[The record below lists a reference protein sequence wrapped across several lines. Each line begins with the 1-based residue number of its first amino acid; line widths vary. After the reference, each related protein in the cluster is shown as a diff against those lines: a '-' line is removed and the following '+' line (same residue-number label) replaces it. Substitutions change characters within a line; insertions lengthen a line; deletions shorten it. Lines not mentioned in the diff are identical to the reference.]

1 MARQFYFTQ
10 NSKHSMSER
19 FCKTPQELEDEAF
32 VKAAFVNTKQQRKA
46 PLERD
51 HDPARLGRTS
61 NSYLKTNFASKL
73 AQLEISLDDPKKSC
87 KVDSL
92 HKPQAFIDQAA
103 SRQRA
108 AARLYEMRLNRSHAS
123 EKPAQTSMH
132 ASEEESDRI
141 SIMSVGS
148 TPSGISEASTKI
160 SRVPLSKSF
169 WRPLQMSR
177 DLVRRRVQGAGL
189 LHVAGSNDVNTSLRD
204 TYQEPK
210 KDSMDETT
218 HSDNLRNLIRECTNA
233 KELRRLLKL
242 TVQIVPQYDTTENT
256 KLKDLEAQKPKSSS
270 LDSAQQV
277 NIFDKLKILQQKADA
292 YEIEARAQQTN
303 DDHKHKVVLSS
314 SCSMDKSP
322 EVKARF
328 QRLDLLSKHA
338 EKAFENTS

>member
-1 MARQFYFTQ
+1 
-10 NSKHSMSER
+10 MSER
-19 FCKTPQELEDEAF
+19 ICRTPQELEDEAF

-51 HDPARLGRTS
+51 HGPARLGGTS

-73 AQLEISLDDPKKSC
+73 AQLEIPLDGPKVSS

-92 HKPQAFIDQAA
+92 NKAEAFIDQAT

-108 AARLYEMRLNRSHAS
+108 AARLYEMRINRSRAPDN
-123 EKPAQTSMH
+123 PAQKSIQQVH
-132 ASEEESDRI
+132 ASEEESDRM

-160 SRVPLSKSF
+160 SRVPISKSS
-169 WRPLQMSR
+169 WRPLQISR
-177 DLVRRRVQGAGL
+177 EFVRRRVQGPGL
-189 LHVAGSNDVNTSLRD
+189 LHVAGSNDVDTSLRD

-210 KDSMDETT
+210 KDPLDETT
-218 HSDNLRNLIRECTNA
+218 HSEKLRNLIRECKNA

-242 TVQIVPQYDTTENT
+242 AVQIVPQTTMVEST
-256 KLKDLEAQKPKSSS
+256 TWKDMVAQRPKYSS
-270 LDSAQQV
+270 LNSAQQV
-277 NIFDKLKILQQKADA
+277 EIFDKLKILQQKADT
-292 YEIEARAQQTN
+292 YEIETRAWQTN
-303 DDHKHKVVLSS
+303 DDQNHKILSS
-314 SCSMDKSP
+314 SCSMDKNP

-338 EKAFENTS
+338 EKAFKDIS